1 MPLAFYFI
9 ASSHNTYLMGDQIR
23 SESSTEAYIRCLRDG
38 CRCVEIDCWD
48 GPRDPIVFH
57 GHTLTSKIKFSDVV
71 VAINEHARAHTH
83 THSHARAHTH
93 AQRESTHAIPRHT
106 LPFTPL
112 TMTYQQQVAV
122 FAGRGEIVLHFM
134 AAVNCICSPG
144 KFLVLDDDAALKERT
159 EGTPV
164 SKYCLAGADTIPKP
178 RKLHTRWL
186 QQTSAHTK
194 KECIRE

>member
-71 VAINEHARAHTH
+71 VAINEHAFVA
-83 THSHARAHTH
+83 SDY
-93 AQRESTHAIPRHT
+93 
-106 LPFTPL
+106 PL
-112 TMTYQQQVAV
+112 ILSIENHCGLYVPPV
-122 FAGRGEIVLHFM
+122 PV
-134 AAVNCICSPG
+134 
-144 KFLVLDDDAALKERT
+144 
-159 EGTPV
+159 PV
-164 SKYCLAGADTIPKP
+164 SVRPCVRAFVRP
-178 RKLHTRWL
+178 
-186 QQTSAHTK
+186 
-194 KECIRE
+194 